1 MRKAVVRRFDRPEGL
16 RSAVGQVLGV
26 TTWRTVSA
34 ERIAAFA
41 EISEDRQWIH
51 TDPDRAA
58 AGPYGALIA
67 QGFLTLSLLPS
78 FSAEVFELSGATRV
92 VTYGID
98 RVRFVRP
105 VRAGSRVRA
114 TVRLNRVSDVEGG
127 LQVHLTHTLGV
138 EEDRRELPAFVAE
151 TLTRLYL

>member
-1 MRKAVVRRFDRPEGL
+1 
-16 RSAVGQVLGV
+16 VGQVLGV
-26 TTWRTVSA
+26 TTWRTISA

-78 FSAEVFELSGATRV
+78 FAAEVFELSGATRV
-92 VTYGID
+92 VTYGLD

-127 LQVHLTHTLGV
+127 LQAHLTHTLGV
-138 EEDRRELPAFVAE
+138 EEDRRELPACVAE
-151 TLTRLYL
+151 TLTRLYR

>member
-1 MRKAVVRRFDRPEGL
+1 
-16 RSAVGQVLGV
+16 VGQVLGV

-41 EISEDRQWIH
+41 EISEDRQWIY
-51 TDPDRAA
+51 TDPARAA
-58 AGPYGALIA
+58 AGPYGAPIA
-67 QGFLTLSLLPS
+67 QGYLTLSLLPS
-78 FSAEVFELSGATRV
+78 FAAEVFELSGVTRI

-127 LQVHLTHTLGV
+127 LQLHLTHTLGV
-138 EEDRRELPAFVAE
+138 EEDRRELPACIAE
-151 TLTRLYL
+151 TMIRLYL